1 MMANKTKRSFTRAKT
16 YSILSNR
23 IKESFYA
30 LNLKGDIKDWHIE
43 YDRGER
49 FIIKDFLKITFIL
62 FQPKEVVSRKETR
75 VRLIKAMQDLFREDY
90 LPESLPGDV
99 NLNVGV
105 LISKEEDSGICKSEV
120 GITLTMATSVMDN
133 VLERM
138 NREVILSENSDLFED
153 VQ

>member
-1 MMANKTKRSFTRAKT
+1 M
-16 YSILSNR
+16 
-23 IKESFYA
+23 
-30 LNLKGDIKDWHIE
+30 NLKGTIKDWHIE

-49 FIIKDFLKITFIL
+49 FTIKDFLKITFIL
-62 FQPKEVVSRKETR
+62 VQPKEVVSRKETR
-75 VRLIKAMQDLFREDY
+75 VRLIKAMQDLFREAY

-120 GITLTMATSVMDN
+120 GITLTMVTSVMDKA
-133 VLERM
+133 LERM